1 MPRITPGN
9 RLYLYKLLSSTLGT
23 NHQALL
29 SRVEEALLED
39 GIAPQDLGQED
50 IQSLMEALPE
60 FVRLTVFKKGRVY
73 ATIVPNEEY
82 DGYLERA
89 GQSGS
94 GNAGE
99 KGSKSKPWK
108 RRKGSHDPKPTKPRH
123 VEKSEAKQEPTPEPE
138 AAAEPEP
145 ASAPE
150 PEPETVAAPEPKPT
164 PELEPEPEP
173 ETVTVPEPEPAP
185 APAPAPQ
192 PSPTDKTPTEPN
204 EPQVEATE
212 PEAREQ
218 PVPETPA
225 RPGINL
231 TITYDPYEDME
242 ADLAAAA
249 KAQPTAP
256 TPAAAPA
263 PVAPAPTPVSAP
275 APAAAPVPV
284 LSAQPLPH
292 QNLPERFSEEVHCK
306 DELLRVLYQ
315 KLPIDA
321 DVTRTLD
328 EDWRVAR
335 STGTLSGTRSRV
347 TFPLRYLHENGSGP
361 VEVTIR
367 RTSRPSSGKQ
377 WSLAL
382 VDGDDGSGAVH
393 EQVGLEGLPAADE
406 GAWSD
411 LSGAPQQGSGSPAV
425 SPLREFAQFAVIGSW
440 ERTLGTL
447 ATMATP
453 ERWNFPGEGVGGPSR
468 YGILREYLTVTFHR
482 AVEQGRIATAADGSL
497 AAFNTGLLT
506 PFGED
511 VYTVFSPNAGDIP
524 WKLDGFAT
532 AGSGELGARLVATL
546 PELPQ
551 PASYLERV
559 EDVVC
564 QPGHMLILDT
574 EALLGEKVGRL
585 PRAFLA
591 DQLAGSPEA
600 SRLLRDG
607 MDAGNGR
614 LGRSACRELTRAI
627 KGDPSLYRHMGRALQ
642 DATTLSLRLAQA
654 SYRMAAPAF
663 DPATSTMRLLLPL
676 CLVDDGVAD
685 CAMSLELM
693 PSGAYRGAAILS
705 LPRSY
710 ACARVVSRDQPTW
723 LSPEI
728 VL

>member
-29 SRVEEALLED
+29 SRVEEVLLED

-123 VEKSEAKQEPTPEPE
+123 VEKPEAKPEPAPEPE
-138 AAAEPEP
+138 APAEPEP
-145 ASAPE
+145 ASA
-150 PEPETVAAPEPKPT
+150 
-164 PELEPEPEP
+164 PEPEP

-185 APAPAPQ
+185 APAPTPQ
-192 PSPTDKTPTEPN
+192 PSPADETPKEPN
-204 EPQVEATE
+204 EPQAEATGAE
-212 PEAREQ
+212 IREQ
-218 PVPETPA
+218 PAPETSA
-225 RPGINL
+225 SSGINL

-249 KAQPTAP
+249 QAQPTAP

-263 PVAPAPTPVSAP
+263 PVAPAPAP
-275 APAAAPVPV
+275 APVAAPGP
-284 LSAQPLPH
+284 APATQPLPH
-292 QNLPERFSEEVHCK
+292 QNLPELFSAEVHCK

-347 TFPLRYLHENGSGP
+347 TFPLRYLHEDGSGP

-367 RTSRPSSGKQ
+367 RTSRPLSGKQ

-382 VDGDDGSGAVH
+382 VDGDDGTGMVH

-411 LSGAPQQGSGSPAV
+411 LSGASLQGVGTSIV

-440 ERTLGTL
+440 KRTLGTL
-447 ATMATP
+447 ATMVAP
-453 ERWNFPGEGVGGPSR
+453 ERWNFPGEGVGAPSR
-468 YGILREYLTVTFHR
+468 YGVLREYLTVTFHR
-482 AVEQGRIATAADGSL
+482 VVEQDRVATAADGSL
-497 AAFNTGLLT
+497 AAFDTGLLT

-511 VYTVFSPNAGDIP
+511 VYAVFSPNVGDIA

-546 PELPQ
+546 PDLPQ

-564 QPGHMLILDT
+564 QPGRMLILDT
-574 EALLGEKVGRL
+574 EALLGEQVGRL

-591 DQLAGSPEA
+591 DQLADSPEA
-600 SRLLRDG
+600 SRLLREG
-607 MDAGNGR
+607 VDAGSGR
-614 LGRSACRELTRAI
+614 LGRGACRDLARAI
-627 KGDPSLYRHMGRALQ
+627 KADPGLYRRMARALQ
-642 DATTLSLRLAQA
+642 DATSLSLRLAQA
-654 SYRMAAPAF
+654 SFRMAAPAF
-663 DPATSTMRLLLPL
+663 DPATGTMRLLLPL

-705 LPRSY
+705 LPRAY
-710 ACARVVSRDQPTW
+710 ACARVVSRDQSAW

>member
-23 NHQALL
+23 NRQALL

-123 VEKSEAKQEPTPEPE
+123 VEKAEAKPEPAPEPE
-138 AAAEPEP
+138 AAAEPEL

-150 PEPETVAAPEPKPT
+150 PEPSPEHAP
-164 PELEPEPEP
+164 
-173 ETVTVPEPEPAP
+173 VPEPEPAP
-185 APAPAPQ
+185 APAPTPQ
-192 PSPTDKTPTEPN
+192 PSPAPETPEEPN
-204 EPQVEATE
+204 EPQAEATGAE
-212 PEAREQ
+212 IREQ
-218 PVPETPA
+218 LAPEMPVSS
-225 RPGINL
+225 GINL

-249 KAQPTAP
+249 QAQPTAP
-256 TPAAAPA
+256 TPAAAPV

-275 APAAAPVPV
+275 APAAAPAP
-284 LSAQPLPH
+284 ATQQLPH

-347 TFPLRYLHENGSGP
+347 TFPLRYLHEDGSGP

-367 RTSRPSSGKQ
+367 RTSRPTSGKQ

-382 VDGDDGSGAVH
+382 VDGDDGTGAVH

-411 LSGAPQQGSGSPAV
+411 LSGASQQGTGAAAT

-447 ATMATP
+447 ATMAAP
-453 ERWNFPGEGVGGPSR
+453 EHWNFPGEGVGGPSR

-482 AVEQGRIATAADGSL
+482 AVEQGRIATAADSPL

-511 VYTVFSPNAGDIP
+511 VYAVFSPNAGDIP

-614 LGRSACRELTRAI
+614 LGRSACRELARAI

-705 LPRSY
+705 LSRAY
-710 ACARVVSRDQPTW
+710 ACARVVSRDQPAW

>member
-29 SRVEEALLED
+29 SRVEEVLLED

-123 VEKSEAKQEPTPEPE
+123 VEKPEAKPEPAPEPE
-138 AAAEPEP
+138 APAEPEP

-150 PEPETVAAPEPKPT
+150 PEPETV
-164 PELEPEPEP
+164 
-173 ETVTVPEPEPAP
+173 TVPEPEPAL
-185 APAPAPQ
+185 APAPTPQ
-192 PSPTDKTPTEPN
+192 PSPADETPKEPN
-204 EPQVEATE
+204 EPQAEATGAE
-212 PEAREQ
+212 IREQ
-218 PVPETPA
+218 PAPETSA
-225 RPGINL
+225 SSGINL

-249 KAQPTAP
+249 QAQPTAP

-263 PVAPAPTPVSAP
+263 PVAPAPAP
-275 APAAAPVPV
+275 APVAAPGP
-284 LSAQPLPH
+284 APATQPLPH
-292 QNLPERFSEEVHCK
+292 QNLPELFSAEVHCK

-347 TFPLRYLHENGSGP
+347 TFPLRYLHEDGSGP

-367 RTSRPSSGKQ
+367 RTSRPLSGKQ

-382 VDGDDGSGAVH
+382 VDGDDGTGMVH

-411 LSGAPQQGSGSPAV
+411 LSGASLQGVGTSIV

-447 ATMATP
+447 ATMVAP
-453 ERWNFPGEGVGGPSR
+453 ERWNFPGEGVGAPSR
-468 YGILREYLTVTFHR
+468 YGVLREYLTVTFHR
-482 AVEQGRIATAADGSL
+482 VVEQDRVATAADGSL
-497 AAFNTGLLT
+497 AAFDTGLLT

-511 VYTVFSPNAGDIP
+511 VYAVFSPNVGDIA

-546 PELPQ
+546 PDLPQ

-564 QPGHMLILDT
+564 QPGRMLILDT
-574 EALLGEKVGRL
+574 EALLGEQVGRL

-591 DQLAGSPEA
+591 DQLADSPEA
-600 SRLLRDG
+600 SRLLREG
-607 MDAGNGR
+607 VDAGSGR
-614 LGRSACRELTRAI
+614 LGRGACRDLARAI
-627 KGDPSLYRHMGRALQ
+627 KADPGLYRRMARALQ
-642 DATTLSLRLAQA
+642 DATSLSLRLAQA
-654 SYRMAAPAF
+654 SFRMAAPAF
-663 DPATSTMRLLLPL
+663 DPATGTMRLLLPL

-705 LPRSY
+705 LPRAY
-710 ACARVVSRDQPTW
+710 ACARVVSRDQSAW

>member
-23 NHQALL
+23 NRQALL
-29 SRVEEALLED
+29 SRVEEVLLED

-50 IQSLMEALPE
+50 IQSLIEALPE

-123 VEKSEAKQEPTPEPE
+123 VEKPEAKPEPAPEPE
-138 AAAEPEP
+138 APAEPEP
-145 ASAPE
+145 ASA
-150 PEPETVAAPEPKPT
+150 
-164 PELEPEPEP
+164 PEPEP

-185 APAPAPQ
+185 APAPTPQ
-192 PSPTDKTPTEPN
+192 PSPADETPKEPN
-204 EPQVEATE
+204 EPQAEAAGAE
-212 PEAREQ
+212 IREQ
-218 PVPETPA
+218 PAPETSA
-225 RPGINL
+225 SSGINL

-249 KAQPTAP
+249 QAQPTAP

-263 PVAPAPTPVSAP
+263 PVAPAPAP
-275 APAAAPVPV
+275 APVAAPGP
-284 LSAQPLPH
+284 APATQPLPH
-292 QNLPERFSEEVHCK
+292 QNLPELFSAEVHCK

-347 TFPLRYLHENGSGP
+347 TFPLRYLHEDGSGP

-367 RTSRPSSGKQ
+367 RTSRPLSGKQ

-382 VDGDDGSGAVH
+382 VDGDDGTGMVH

-411 LSGAPQQGSGSPAV
+411 LSGASLQGVGTSIV

-447 ATMATP
+447 ATMVAP
-453 ERWNFPGEGVGGPSR
+453 ERWNFPGEGVGAPSR
-468 YGILREYLTVTFHR
+468 YGVLREYLTVTFHR
-482 AVEQGRIATAADGSL
+482 VVEQDRVATAADGSL
-497 AAFNTGLLT
+497 AAFDTGLLT

-511 VYTVFSPNAGDIP
+511 VYAVFSPNVGDIA

-546 PELPQ
+546 PDLPQ

-564 QPGHMLILDT
+564 QPGRMLILDT
-574 EALLGEKVGRL
+574 EALLGEQVGRL

-591 DQLAGSPEA
+591 DQLADSPEA
-600 SRLLRDG
+600 SRLLREG
-607 MDAGNGR
+607 VDAGSGR
-614 LGRSACRELTRAI
+614 LGRGACRDLARAI
-627 KGDPSLYRHMGRALQ
+627 KADPGLYRRMARALQ
-642 DATTLSLRLAQA
+642 DATSLSLRLAQA
-654 SYRMAAPAF
+654 SFRMAAPAF
-663 DPATSTMRLLLPL
+663 DPATGTMRLLLPL

-705 LPRSY
+705 LPRAY
-710 ACARVVSRDQPTW
+710 ACARVVSRDQSAW

>member
-29 SRVEEALLED
+29 SRVEEVLLED

-123 VEKSEAKQEPTPEPE
+123 VEKPEAKPEPAPEPE
-138 AAAEPEP
+138 APAEPEP
-145 ASAPE
+145 ASA
-150 PEPETVAAPEPKPT
+150 
-164 PELEPEPEP
+164 PEPEP

-185 APAPAPQ
+185 APAPTPQ
-192 PSPTDKTPTEPN
+192 PSPADETPKEPN
-204 EPQVEATE
+204 EPQAEATGAE
-212 PEAREQ
+212 IREQ
-218 PVPETPA
+218 PAPETSA
-225 RPGINL
+225 SSGINL

-249 KAQPTAP
+249 QAQPTAP

-263 PVAPAPTPVSAP
+263 PVAPAPAP
-275 APAAAPVPV
+275 APVAAPGP
-284 LSAQPLPH
+284 APATQPLPH
-292 QNLPERFSEEVHCK
+292 QNLPELFSAEVHCK

-347 TFPLRYLHENGSGP
+347 TFPLRYLHEDGSGP

-367 RTSRPSSGKQ
+367 RTSRPLSGKQ

-382 VDGDDGSGAVH
+382 VDGDDGTGMVH

-411 LSGAPQQGSGSPAV
+411 LSGASLQGVGTSIV

-447 ATMATP
+447 ATMVAP
-453 ERWNFPGEGVGGPSR
+453 ERWNFPGEGVGAPSR
-468 YGILREYLTVTFHR
+468 YGVLREYLTVTFHR
-482 AVEQGRIATAADGSL
+482 VVGQDRVATAADGSL
-497 AAFNTGLLT
+497 AAFDTGLLT

-511 VYTVFSPNAGDIP
+511 VYAVFSPNVGDIA

-546 PELPQ
+546 PDLPQ

-564 QPGHMLILDT
+564 QPGRMLILDT
-574 EALLGEKVGRL
+574 EALLGEQVGRL

-591 DQLAGSPEA
+591 DQLADSPEA
-600 SRLLRDG
+600 SRLLREG
-607 MDAGNGR
+607 VDAGSGR
-614 LGRSACRELTRAI
+614 LGRGACRDLARAI
-627 KGDPSLYRHMGRALQ
+627 KADPSLYRRMARALQ
-642 DATTLSLRLAQA
+642 DATSLSLRLAQA
-654 SYRMAAPAF
+654 SFRMAAPAY
-663 DPATSTMRLLLPL
+663 DPATGTTRLLLPL

-685 CAMSLELM
+685 CAISLELM

-705 LPRSY
+705 LSRAY
-710 ACARVVSRDQPTW
+710 ACARVVSRDQSAW

>member
-29 SRVEEALLED
+29 SRVEEVLLED

-123 VEKSEAKQEPTPEPE
+123 VEKPEAKPEPAPEPE
-138 AAAEPEP
+138 APAEPEP
-145 ASAPE
+145 ASA
-150 PEPETVAAPEPKPT
+150 
-164 PELEPEPEP
+164 PEPEP

-185 APAPAPQ
+185 APAPTPQ
-192 PSPTDKTPTEPN
+192 PSPADETPKEPN
-204 EPQVEATE
+204 EPQAEATGAE
-212 PEAREQ
+212 IREQ
-218 PVPETPA
+218 PAPETSA
-225 RPGINL
+225 SSGINL

-249 KAQPTAP
+249 QAQPESPAP
-256 TPAAAPA
+256 ATSPAPAPAPA
-263 PVAPAPTPVSAP
+263 PVAAPGP
-275 APAAAPVPV
+275 APAT
-284 LSAQPLPH
+284 QPLPH
-292 QNLPERFSEEVHCK
+292 QNLPELFSAEVHCK

-347 TFPLRYLHENGSGP
+347 TFPLRYLHEDGSGP

-367 RTSRPSSGKQ
+367 RTSRPLSGKQ

-382 VDGDDGSGAVH
+382 VDGDDGTGMVH

-411 LSGAPQQGSGSPAV
+411 LSGASLQGVGTSIV

-447 ATMATP
+447 ATMVAP
-453 ERWNFPGEGVGGPSR
+453 ERWNFPGEGVGSPSR
-468 YGILREYLTVTFHR
+468 YGVLREYLTVTFHR
-482 AVEQGRIATAADGSL
+482 VVEQDRVATAADGSL
-497 AAFNTGLLT
+497 AAFDTGLLT

-511 VYTVFSPNAGDIP
+511 VYAVFSPNVGDIA

-546 PELPQ
+546 PDLPQ

-564 QPGHMLILDT
+564 QPGRMLILDT
-574 EALLGEKVGRL
+574 EALLGEQVGRL

-591 DQLAGSPEA
+591 DQLADSPEA
-600 SRLLRDG
+600 SRLLREG
-607 MDAGNGR
+607 VDAGSGR
-614 LGRSACRELTRAI
+614 LGRGACRDLARAI
-627 KGDPSLYRHMGRALQ
+627 KADPSLYRRMARALQ
-642 DATTLSLRLAQA
+642 DATSLSLRLAQA

-663 DPATSTMRLLLPL
+663 DPATGTMRLLLPL

-705 LPRSY
+705 LPRAY
-710 ACARVVSRDQPTW
+710 ACARVVSRDQPAW

>member
-29 SRVEEALLED
+29 SRVEEVLLED

-123 VEKSEAKQEPTPEPE
+123 VEKPEAKPEPAPEPE
-138 AAAEPEP
+138 APAEPEP
-145 ASAPE
+145 ASA
-150 PEPETVAAPEPKPT
+150 
-164 PELEPEPEP
+164 PEPEP

-185 APAPAPQ
+185 APAPTPQ
-192 PSPTDKTPTEPN
+192 PSPADETPKEPN
-204 EPQVEATE
+204 EPQAEATGAE
-212 PEAREQ
+212 TREQ
-218 PVPETPA
+218 PEPETPNDS
-225 RPGINL
+225 GINL

-249 KAQPTAP
+249 QAQPESPAP
-256 TPAAAPA
+256 ATSPAPAPAPA
-263 PVAPAPTPVSAP
+263 PVAAPGP
-275 APAAAPVPV
+275 APAT
-284 LSAQPLPH
+284 QPLPH
-292 QNLPERFSEEVHCK
+292 QNLPELFSAEVHCK

-347 TFPLRYLHENGSGP
+347 TFPLRYLHEDGSGP

-367 RTSRPSSGKQ
+367 RTSRPLSGKQ

-382 VDGDDGSGAVH
+382 VDGDDGTGMVH

-411 LSGAPQQGSGSPAV
+411 LSGASLQGVGTSIV

-447 ATMATP
+447 ATMVAP
-453 ERWNFPGEGVGGPSR
+453 ERWNFPGEGVGSPSR
-468 YGILREYLTVTFHR
+468 YGVLREYLTVTFHR
-482 AVEQGRIATAADGSL
+482 VVEQDRVATAADGSL
-497 AAFNTGLLT
+497 AAFDTGLLT

-511 VYTVFSPNAGDIP
+511 VYAVFSPNVGDIA

-546 PELPQ
+546 PDLPQ

-564 QPGHMLILDT
+564 QPGRMLILDT
-574 EALLGEKVGRL
+574 EALLGEQVGRL

-591 DQLAGSPEA
+591 DQLADSPEA
-600 SRLLRDG
+600 SRLLREG
-607 MDAGNGR
+607 VDAGSGR
-614 LGRSACRELTRAI
+614 LGRGACRDLARAI
-627 KGDPSLYRHMGRALQ
+627 KADPSLYRRMARALQ
-642 DATTLSLRLAQA
+642 DATSLSLRLAQA

-663 DPATSTMRLLLPL
+663 DPATGTMRLLLPL

-705 LPRSY
+705 LPRAY
-710 ACARVVSRDQPTW
+710 ACARVVSRDQPAW

>member
-29 SRVEEALLED
+29 SRVEEVLLED

-123 VEKSEAKQEPTPEPE
+123 VEKPEAKPEPAPEPE
-138 AAAEPEP
+138 APAEPEP
-145 ASAPE
+145 ASA
-150 PEPETVAAPEPKPT
+150 
-164 PELEPEPEP
+164 PEPEP

-185 APAPAPQ
+185 APAPTPQ
-192 PSPTDKTPTEPN
+192 PSPADETPKEPN
-204 EPQVEATE
+204 EPQAEATGAE
-212 PEAREQ
+212 IREQ
-218 PVPETPA
+218 PAPETSA
-225 RPGINL
+225 SSGINL

-249 KAQPTAP
+249 QAQPTAP

-263 PVAPAPTPVSAP
+263 PVAPAPAP
-275 APAAAPVPV
+275 APVAAPGP
-284 LSAQPLPH
+284 APATQPLPH
-292 QNLPERFSEEVHCK
+292 QNLPELFSAEVHCK

-347 TFPLRYLHENGSGP
+347 TFPLRYLHEDGSGP

-367 RTSRPSSGKQ
+367 RTSRPLSGKQ

-382 VDGDDGSGAVH
+382 VDGDDGTGMVH

-411 LSGAPQQGSGSPAV
+411 LSGASLQGVGTSIV

-447 ATMATP
+447 ATMVAP
-453 ERWNFPGEGVGGPSR
+453 ERWNFPGEGVGAPSR
-468 YGILREYLTVTFHR
+468 YGVLREYLTVTFHR
-482 AVEQGRIATAADGSL
+482 VVEQDRVATAADGSL
-497 AAFNTGLLT
+497 AAFDTGLLT

-511 VYTVFSPNAGDIP
+511 VYAVFSPNVGDIA

-546 PELPQ
+546 PDLPQ

-564 QPGHMLILDT
+564 QPGRMLILDT
-574 EALLGEKVGRL
+574 EALLGEQVGRL

-591 DQLAGSPEA
+591 DQLADSPEA
-600 SRLLRDG
+600 SRLLREG
-607 MDAGNGR
+607 VDAGSGR
-614 LGRSACRELTRAI
+614 LGRGACRDLARAI
-627 KGDPSLYRHMGRALQ
+627 KADPGLYRRMARALQ
-642 DATTLSLRLAQA
+642 DATSLSLRLAQA
-654 SYRMAAPAF
+654 SFRMAAPAF
-663 DPATSTMRLLLPL
+663 DPATGTMRLLLPL

-705 LPRSY
+705 LPRAY
-710 ACARVVSRDQPTW
+710 ACARVVSRDQSAW

>member
-29 SRVEEALLED
+29 SRVEEVLLED

-123 VEKSEAKQEPTPEPE
+123 VEKPEAKPEPAPEPE
-138 AAAEPEP
+138 APAEPEP
-145 ASAPE
+145 ASA
-150 PEPETVAAPEPKPT
+150 
-164 PELEPEPEP
+164 PEPEP

-185 APAPAPQ
+185 APAPTPQ
-192 PSPTDKTPTEPN
+192 PSPADETPKEPN
-204 EPQVEATE
+204 EPQAEATGAE
-212 PEAREQ
+212 TREQ
-218 PVPETPA
+218 PEPETPNDS
-225 RPGINL
+225 GINL

-249 KAQPTAP
+249 QAQPE
-256 TPAAAPA
+256 TPAPATSPAPAPAPA
-263 PVAPAPTPVSAP
+263 PVAAPGP
-275 APAAAPVPV
+275 APAT
-284 LSAQPLPH
+284 QPLPH
-292 QNLPERFSEEVHCK
+292 QNLPELFSAEVHCK

-347 TFPLRYLHENGSGP
+347 TFPLRYLHEDGSGP

-367 RTSRPSSGKQ
+367 RTSRPLSGKQ

-382 VDGDDGSGAVH
+382 VDGDDGTGMVH

-411 LSGAPQQGSGSPAV
+411 LSGASLQGVGTSIV

-447 ATMATP
+447 ATMVAP
-453 ERWNFPGEGVGGPSR
+453 ERWNFPGEGVGAPSR
-468 YGILREYLTVTFHR
+468 YGVLREYLTVTFHR
-482 AVEQGRIATAADGSL
+482 VVEQDRVATAADGSL
-497 AAFNTGLLT
+497 AAFDTGLLT

-511 VYTVFSPNAGDIP
+511 VYAVFSPNVGDIA

-546 PELPQ
+546 PDLPQ

-564 QPGHMLILDT
+564 QPGRMLILDT
-574 EALLGEKVGRL
+574 AALLGEQVGRL

-591 DQLAGSPEA
+591 DQLADSPEA
-600 SRLLRDG
+600 SRLLREG
-607 MDAGNGR
+607 VDAGSGR
-614 LGRSACRELTRAI
+614 LGRGACRDLARAI
-627 KGDPSLYRHMGRALQ
+627 KADPSLYRRMARALQ
-642 DATTLSLRLAQA
+642 DATSLSLRLAQA
-654 SYRMAAPAF
+654 SFRMAAPAF
-663 DPATSTMRLLLPL
+663 DPATGTMRLLLPL

-705 LPRSY
+705 LPRAY
-710 ACARVVSRDQPTW
+710 ACARVVSRDQSAW

>member
-29 SRVEEALLED
+29 SRVEEVLLED

-123 VEKSEAKQEPTPEPE
+123 VEKPEAKPEPAPEPE
-138 AAAEPEP
+138 APAEPEP
-145 ASAPE
+145 ASA
-150 PEPETVAAPEPKPT
+150 
-164 PELEPEPEP
+164 PEPEP

-185 APAPAPQ
+185 APAPTPQ
-192 PSPTDKTPTEPN
+192 PSPADETPKEPN
-204 EPQVEATE
+204 EPQAEATGAE
-212 PEAREQ
+212 IREQ
-218 PVPETPA
+218 PAPETSA
-225 RPGINL
+225 SSGINL

-249 KAQPTAP
+249 QAQPTAP
-256 TPAAAPA
+256 TPAAPPA
-263 PVAPAPTPVSAP
+263 PVAPAPAP
-275 APAAAPVPV
+275 APVAAPGP
-284 LSAQPLPH
+284 APATQPLPH
-292 QNLPERFSEEVHCK
+292 QNLPELFSAEVHCK

-347 TFPLRYLHENGSGP
+347 TFPLRYLHEDGSGP

-367 RTSRPSSGKQ
+367 RTSRPLSGKQ

-382 VDGDDGSGAVH
+382 VDGDDGTGMVH

-406 GAWSD
+406 GSWSD
-411 LSGAPQQGSGSPAV
+411 LSGASLQGVGTSIV
-425 SPLREFAQFAVIGSW
+425 SPLREFAPFAVIGSW

-447 ATMATP
+447 ATMVAP
-453 ERWNFPGEGVGGPSR
+453 ERWNFPGEGVGAPSR
-468 YGILREYLTVTFHR
+468 YGVLREYLTVTFHR
-482 AVEQGRIATAADGSL
+482 VVEQDRVATAADGSL
-497 AAFNTGLLT
+497 AAFDTGLLT

-511 VYTVFSPNAGDIP
+511 VYAVFSPNVGDIA

-546 PELPQ
+546 PDLPQ

-564 QPGHMLILDT
+564 QPGRMLILDT
-574 EALLGEKVGRL
+574 EALLGEQVGRL

-591 DQLAGSPEA
+591 DQLADSPEA
-600 SRLLRDG
+600 SRLLREG
-607 MDAGNGR
+607 VDAGSGR
-614 LGRSACRELTRAI
+614 LGRGACRDLARAI
-627 KGDPSLYRHMGRALQ
+627 KADPSLYRRMARALQ
-642 DATTLSLRLAQA
+642 DATSLSLRLAQA
-654 SYRMAAPAF
+654 SFRMAAPAF
-663 DPATSTMRLLLPL
+663 DPATGTMRLLLPL

-705 LPRSY
+705 LPRAY
-710 ACARVVSRDQPTW
+710 ACARVVSRDQSAW

>member
-29 SRVEEALLED
+29 SRVEEVLLED

-123 VEKSEAKQEPTPEPE
+123 VEKPEAKPEPAPEPE
-138 AAAEPEP
+138 APVEPEP
-145 ASAPE
+145 ASA
-150 PEPETVAAPEPKPT
+150 
-164 PELEPEPEP
+164 PEPEP

-185 APAPAPQ
+185 APAPTPQ
-192 PSPTDKTPTEPN
+192 PSPADETPKEPN
-204 EPQVEATE
+204 EPQAEATGAE
-212 PEAREQ
+212 IREQ
-218 PVPETPA
+218 PAPETSA
-225 RPGINL
+225 SSGINL

-249 KAQPTAP
+249 QAQPTAP

-263 PVAPAPTPVSAP
+263 PVAPAPAP
-275 APAAAPVPV
+275 APVAAPGP
-284 LSAQPLPH
+284 APATQPLPH
-292 QNLPERFSEEVHCK
+292 QNLPELFSAEVHCK

-347 TFPLRYLHENGSGP
+347 TFPLRYLHEDGSGP

-367 RTSRPSSGKQ
+367 RTSRPLSGKQ

-382 VDGDDGSGAVH
+382 VDGDDGTGMVH

-411 LSGAPQQGSGSPAV
+411 LSGASLQGVGTSIV

-447 ATMATP
+447 ATMVAP
-453 ERWNFPGEGVGGPSR
+453 ERWNFPGEGVGAPSR
-468 YGILREYLTVTFHR
+468 YGVLREYLTVTFHR
-482 AVEQGRIATAADGSL
+482 VVEQDRVATAADGSL
-497 AAFNTGLLT
+497 AAFDTGLLT

-511 VYTVFSPNAGDIP
+511 VYAVFSPNVGDIA

-546 PELPQ
+546 PDLPQ

-564 QPGHMLILDT
+564 QPGRMLILDT
-574 EALLGEKVGRL
+574 EALLGEQVGRL

-591 DQLAGSPEA
+591 DQLADSPEA
-600 SRLLRDG
+600 SRLLREG
-607 MDAGNGR
+607 VDAGSGR
-614 LGRSACRELTRAI
+614 LGRGACRDLARAI
-627 KGDPSLYRHMGRALQ
+627 KADPSLYRRMARALQ
-642 DATTLSLRLAQA
+642 DATSLSLRLAQA
-654 SYRMAAPAF
+654 SFRMAAPAF
-663 DPATSTMRLLLPL
+663 DPATGTMRLLLPL

-705 LPRSY
+705 LPRAY
-710 ACARVVSRDQPTW
+710 ACARVVSRDQSAW

>member
-29 SRVEEALLED
+29 SRVEEVLLED

-123 VEKSEAKQEPTPEPE
+123 VEKPEAKPEPAPEPE
-138 AAAEPEP
+138 APAEPEP
-145 ASAPE
+145 ASA
-150 PEPETVAAPEPKPT
+150 
-164 PELEPEPEP
+164 PEPEP

-185 APAPAPQ
+185 APAPTPQ
-192 PSPTDKTPTEPN
+192 PSPADETPKEPN
-204 EPQVEATE
+204 EPQAEATGAE
-212 PEAREQ
+212 TREQ
-218 PVPETPA
+218 PEPETPNDS
-225 RPGINL
+225 GINL

-249 KAQPTAP
+249 QAQPE
-256 TPAAAPA
+256 TPAPATSPAPAPAPA
-263 PVAPAPTPVSAP
+263 PVAAPGP
-275 APAAAPVPV
+275 APAT
-284 LSAQPLPH
+284 QPLPH
-292 QNLPERFSEEVHCK
+292 QNLPELFSAEVHCK

-347 TFPLRYLHENGSGP
+347 TFPLRYLHEDGSGP

-367 RTSRPSSGKQ
+367 RTSRPLSGKQ

-382 VDGDDGSGAVH
+382 VDGDDGTGMVH

-411 LSGAPQQGSGSPAV
+411 LSGASLQGVGTSIV

-447 ATMATP
+447 ATMVAP
-453 ERWNFPGEGVGGPSR
+453 ERWNFPGEGVGAPSR
-468 YGILREYLTVTFHR
+468 YGVLREYLTVTFHR
-482 AVEQGRIATAADGSL
+482 VVEQDRVATAADGSL
-497 AAFNTGLLT
+497 AAFDTGLLT

-511 VYTVFSPNAGDIP
+511 VYAVFSPNVGDIA

-546 PELPQ
+546 PDLPQ

-564 QPGHMLILDT
+564 QPGRMLILDT
-574 EALLGEKVGRL
+574 ATLLGEQVGRL

-591 DQLAGSPEA
+591 DQLADSPEA
-600 SRLLRDG
+600 SRLLREG
-607 MDAGNGR
+607 VDAGSGR
-614 LGRSACRELTRAI
+614 LGRGACRDLARAI
-627 KGDPSLYRHMGRALQ
+627 KADPSLYRRMARALQ
-642 DATTLSLRLAQA
+642 DATSLSLRLAQA
-654 SYRMAAPAF
+654 SFRMAAPAF
-663 DPATSTMRLLLPL
+663 DPATGTMRLLLPL

-705 LPRSY
+705 LPRAY
-710 ACARVVSRDQPTW
+710 ACARVVSRDQSAW

>member
-29 SRVEEALLED
+29 SRVEEVLLED

-123 VEKSEAKQEPTPEPE
+123 VEKPEAKPKPAPEPE
-138 AAAEPEP
+138 APAEPEP
-145 ASAPE
+145 ASA
-150 PEPETVAAPEPKPT
+150 
-164 PELEPEPEP
+164 PEPEP

-185 APAPAPQ
+185 APAPTPQ
-192 PSPTDKTPTEPN
+192 PSPADETPKEPN
-204 EPQVEATE
+204 EPQAEAAGAE
-212 PEAREQ
+212 IREQ
-218 PVPETPA
+218 PAPETSA
-225 RPGINL
+225 SSGINL

-249 KAQPTAP
+249 QAQPTAP

-263 PVAPAPTPVSAP
+263 PVAPAPAP
-275 APAAAPVPV
+275 APVAAPGP
-284 LSAQPLPH
+284 APATQPLPH
-292 QNLPERFSEEVHCK
+292 QNLPELFSAEVHCK

-347 TFPLRYLHENGSGP
+347 TFPLRYLHEDGSGP

-367 RTSRPSSGKQ
+367 RTSRPLSGKQ

-382 VDGDDGSGAVH
+382 VDGDDGTGMVH

-411 LSGAPQQGSGSPAV
+411 LSGASLQGVGTSIV

-447 ATMATP
+447 ATMVAP
-453 ERWNFPGEGVGGPSR
+453 ERWNFPGEGVGAPSR
-468 YGILREYLTVTFHR
+468 YGVLREYLTVTFHR
-482 AVEQGRIATAADGSL
+482 VVEQDRVATAADGSL
-497 AAFNTGLLT
+497 AAFDTGLLT

-511 VYTVFSPNAGDIP
+511 VYAVFSPNVGDIA

-546 PELPQ
+546 PDLPQ

-564 QPGHMLILDT
+564 QPGRMLILDT
-574 EALLGEKVGRL
+574 EALLGEQVGRL

-591 DQLAGSPEA
+591 DQLADSPEA
-600 SRLLRDG
+600 SRLLREG
-607 MDAGNGR
+607 VDAGSGR
-614 LGRSACRELTRAI
+614 LGRGACRDLARAI
-627 KGDPSLYRHMGRALQ
+627 KADPGLYRRMARALQ
-642 DATTLSLRLAQA
+642 DATSLSLRLAQA
-654 SYRMAAPAF
+654 SFRMAAPAF
-663 DPATSTMRLLLPL
+663 DPATGTMRLLLPL

-705 LPRSY
+705 LPRAY
-710 ACARVVSRDQPTW
+710 ACARVVSRDQSAW

>member
-29 SRVEEALLED
+29 SRVEEVLLED

-123 VEKSEAKQEPTPEPE
+123 VEKPEAKPKPAPEPE
-138 AAAEPEP
+138 APAEPEP
-145 ASAPE
+145 ASA
-150 PEPETVAAPEPKPT
+150 
-164 PELEPEPEP
+164 PEPEP

-185 APAPAPQ
+185 APAPTPQ
-192 PSPTDKTPTEPN
+192 PSPADETPKEPN
-204 EPQVEATE
+204 EPQAEATGAE
-212 PEAREQ
+212 IREQ
-218 PVPETPA
+218 PAPETSA
-225 RPGINL
+225 SSGINL

-249 KAQPTAP
+249 QAQPTAP

-263 PVAPAPTPVSAP
+263 PVAPAPAP
-275 APAAAPVPV
+275 APVAAPGP
-284 LSAQPLPH
+284 APATQPLPH
-292 QNLPERFSEEVHCK
+292 QNLPELFSAEVHCK

-347 TFPLRYLHENGSGP
+347 TFPLRYLHEDGSGP

-367 RTSRPSSGKQ
+367 RTSRPLSGKQ

-382 VDGDDGSGAVH
+382 VDGDDGTGMVH

-411 LSGAPQQGSGSPAV
+411 LSGASLQGVGTSIV

-447 ATMATP
+447 ATMVAP
-453 ERWNFPGEGVGGPSR
+453 ERWNFPGEGVGAPSR
-468 YGILREYLTVTFHR
+468 YGVLREYLTVTFHR
-482 AVEQGRIATAADGSL
+482 VVEEDRVATAADGSL
-497 AAFNTGLLT
+497 AAFDTGLLT

-511 VYTVFSPNAGDIP
+511 VYAVFSPNVGDIA

-546 PELPQ
+546 PDLPQ

-564 QPGHMLILDT
+564 QPGRMLILDT
-574 EALLGEKVGRL
+574 EALLGEQVGRL

-591 DQLAGSPEA
+591 DQLADSPEA
-600 SRLLRDG
+600 SRLLREG
-607 MDAGNGR
+607 VDAGSGR
-614 LGRSACRELTRAI
+614 LGRGACRDLARAI
-627 KGDPSLYRHMGRALQ
+627 KADPGLYRRMARALQ
-642 DATTLSLRLAQA
+642 DATSLSLRLAQA
-654 SYRMAAPAF
+654 SFRMAAPAF
-663 DPATSTMRLLLPL
+663 DPATGTMRLLLPL

-705 LPRSY
+705 LPRAY
-710 ACARVVSRDQPTW
+710 ACARVVSRDQSAW

>member
-29 SRVEEALLED
+29 SRVEEVLLED

-123 VEKSEAKQEPTPEPE
+123 VEKPEAKPEPAPEPE
-138 AAAEPEP
+138 APAEPEP
-145 ASAPE
+145 ASA
-150 PEPETVAAPEPKPT
+150 
-164 PELEPEPEP
+164 PEPEP

-185 APAPAPQ
+185 APAPTPQ
-192 PSPTDKTPTEPN
+192 PSPADETPKEPN
-204 EPQVEATE
+204 EPQAEATGAE
-212 PEAREQ
+212 IREQ
-218 PVPETPA
+218 PAPETSA
-225 RPGINL
+225 SSGINL

-242 ADLAAAA
+242 VDLAAAA
-249 KAQPTAP
+249 QAQPTAP

-263 PVAPAPTPVSAP
+263 PVAPAPAP
-275 APAAAPVPV
+275 APVAAPGP
-284 LSAQPLPH
+284 APATQPLPH
-292 QNLPERFSEEVHCK
+292 QNLPELFSAEVHCK

-347 TFPLRYLHENGSGP
+347 TFPLRYLHEDGSGP

-367 RTSRPSSGKQ
+367 RTSRPLSGKQ

-382 VDGDDGSGAVH
+382 VDGDDGTGMVH

-411 LSGAPQQGSGSPAV
+411 LSGASLQGVGTSIV

-447 ATMATP
+447 ATMVAP
-453 ERWNFPGEGVGGPSR
+453 ERWNFPGEGVGAPSR
-468 YGILREYLTVTFHR
+468 YGVLREYLTVTFHR
-482 AVEQGRIATAADGSL
+482 VVEQDRVATAADGSL
-497 AAFNTGLLT
+497 AAFDTGLLT

-511 VYTVFSPNAGDIP
+511 VYAVFSPNVGDIA

-546 PELPQ
+546 PDLPQ

-564 QPGHMLILDT
+564 QPGRMLILDT
-574 EALLGEKVGRL
+574 EALLGEQVGRL

-591 DQLAGSPEA
+591 DQLADSPEA
-600 SRLLRDG
+600 SRLLREG
-607 MDAGNGR
+607 VDAGSGR
-614 LGRSACRELTRAI
+614 LGRGACRDLARAI
-627 KGDPSLYRHMGRALQ
+627 KADPSLYRRMARALQ
-642 DATTLSLRLAQA
+642 DATSLSLRLAQA
-654 SYRMAAPAF
+654 SFRMAAPAF
-663 DPATSTMRLLLPL
+663 DPATGTMRLLLPL

-705 LPRSY
+705 LPRAY
-710 ACARVVSRDQPTW
+710 ACARVVSRDQSAW

>member
-29 SRVEEALLED
+29 SRVEEVLLED

-123 VEKSEAKQEPTPEPE
+123 VEKPEAKPEPAPEPE
-138 AAAEPEP
+138 APAEPEP
-145 ASAPE
+145 ASA
-150 PEPETVAAPEPKPT
+150 
-164 PELEPEPEP
+164 PEPEP

-185 APAPAPQ
+185 APAPTPQ
-192 PSPTDKTPTEPN
+192 PSPADETPKEPN
-204 EPQVEATE
+204 EPQAEATGAE
-212 PEAREQ
+212 IREQ
-218 PVPETPA
+218 PAPETSA
-225 RPGINL
+225 SSGINL

-249 KAQPTAP
+249 QAQPTAP

-263 PVAPAPTPVSAP
+263 PVAPAPAP
-275 APAAAPVPV
+275 APVAAPGP
-284 LSAQPLPH
+284 APATQPLPH
-292 QNLPERFSEEVHCK
+292 QNLPELFSAEVHCK

-347 TFPLRYLHENGSGP
+347 TFPLRYLHEDGSGP

-367 RTSRPSSGKQ
+367 RTSRPLSGKQ

-382 VDGDDGSGAVH
+382 VDGDDGTGMVH

-411 LSGAPQQGSGSPAV
+411 LSGASLQGVGTSIV

-447 ATMATP
+447 ATMVAP
-453 ERWNFPGEGVGGPSR
+453 ERWNFPGEGVGAPSR
-468 YGILREYLTVTFHR
+468 YGVLREYLTVTFHR
-482 AVEQGRIATAADGSL
+482 VVEQDRVATAADGSL
-497 AAFNTGLLT
+497 AAFDTGLLT

-511 VYTVFSPNAGDIP
+511 VYAVFSPNVGDIA

-546 PELPQ
+546 PDLPQ

-564 QPGHMLILDT
+564 QAGRMLILDT
-574 EALLGEKVGRL
+574 EALLGEQVGRL

-591 DQLAGSPEA
+591 DQLADSPEA
-600 SRLLRDG
+600 SRLLREG
-607 MDAGNGR
+607 VDAGSGR
-614 LGRSACRELTRAI
+614 LGRGACRDLARAI
-627 KGDPSLYRHMGRALQ
+627 KADPSLYRRMARALQ
-642 DATTLSLRLAQA
+642 DATSLSLRLAQA
-654 SYRMAAPAF
+654 SFRMAAPAF
-663 DPATSTMRLLLPL
+663 DPATGTMRLLLPL

-705 LPRSY
+705 LPRAY
-710 ACARVVSRDQPTW
+710 ACARVVSRDQSAW

>member
-29 SRVEEALLED
+29 SRVEEVLLED

-123 VEKSEAKQEPTPEPE
+123 VEKPEAKPKPAPEPE
-138 AAAEPEP
+138 APAEPEP
-145 ASAPE
+145 ASA
-150 PEPETVAAPEPKPT
+150 
-164 PELEPEPEP
+164 PEPEP

-185 APAPAPQ
+185 APAPTPQ
-192 PSPTDKTPTEPN
+192 PSPADETPKEPN
-204 EPQVEATE
+204 EPQAEAAGAE
-212 PEAREQ
+212 IREQ
-218 PVPETPA
+218 PAPETSA
-225 RPGINL
+225 SSGINL

-249 KAQPTAP
+249 QAQPTAP

-263 PVAPAPTPVSAP
+263 PVAPAPAP
-275 APAAAPVPV
+275 APVAAPGP
-284 LSAQPLPH
+284 APATQPLPH
-292 QNLPERFSEEVHCK
+292 QNLPELFSAEVHCK

-347 TFPLRYLHENGSGP
+347 TFPLRYLHEDGSGP

-367 RTSRPSSGKQ
+367 RTSRPLSGKQ

-382 VDGDDGSGAVH
+382 VDGDDGTGMVH

-411 LSGAPQQGSGSPAV
+411 LSGASLQGVGTSIV

-447 ATMATP
+447 ATMVAP
-453 ERWNFPGEGVGGPSR
+453 ERWNFPGEGVGAPSR
-468 YGILREYLTVTFHR
+468 YGVLREYLTVTFHR
-482 AVEQGRIATAADGSL
+482 VVEQDRVATAADGSL
-497 AAFNTGLLT
+497 AAFDTGLLT

-511 VYTVFSPNAGDIP
+511 VYAVFSPNVGDIA

-546 PELPQ
+546 PDLPQ

-564 QPGHMLILDT
+564 QPGRMLILDT
-574 EALLGEKVGRL
+574 EALLGEQVGRL

-591 DQLAGSPEA
+591 DQLADSPEA
-600 SRLLRDG
+600 SRLLREG
-607 MDAGNGR
+607 VDAGSGR
-614 LGRSACRELTRAI
+614 LGRGACRDLARAI
-627 KGDPSLYRHMGRALQ
+627 KADPGLYRRMARALQ
-642 DATTLSLRLAQA
+642 DATSLSLRLAQA
-654 SYRMAAPAF
+654 SFRMAAPAF
-663 DPATSTMRLLLPL
+663 DPATGTMRLLLPL

-705 LPRSY
+705 LPRAY
-710 ACARVVSRDQPTW
+710 ACARVVSRDQPAW

>member
-23 NHQALL
+23 NRQALL
-29 SRVEEALLED
+29 SRVEEVLLED

-123 VEKSEAKQEPTPEPE
+123 VEKAEAKPEPAPEPE

-145 ASAPE
+145 ASASE
-150 PEPETVAAPEPKPT
+150 PEPETITVPEAAPEPEPT
-164 PELEPEPEP
+164 P
-173 ETVTVPEPEPAP
+173 AP
-185 APAPAPQ
+185 K
-192 PSPTDKTPTEPN
+192 PSPADKTPKEPN
-204 EPQVEATE
+204 KPQVETTE
-212 PEAREQ
+212 AEIREQ
-218 PVPETPA
+218 PAPETPA
-225 RPGINL
+225 SSGINL

-249 KAQPTAP
+249 QAQPTAP

-275 APAAAPVPV
+275 APVAAPAPAP
-284 LSAQPLPH
+284 SAKPLPH

-321 DVTRTLD
+321 DVTLTLD

-347 TFPLRYLHENGSGP
+347 TFPLRYLHEDGSGP

-367 RTSRPSSGKQ
+367 RTSRPTSGKQ

-382 VDGDDGSGAVH
+382 VDGDDGTGAVH

-411 LSGAPQQGSGSPAV
+411 LSGASQQGTGAAAT

-447 ATMATP
+447 ATMASP

-468 YGILREYLTVTFHR
+468 YGILREYLIVTFHR
-482 AVEQGRIATAADGSL
+482 AVEQGRIATATDSSL

-511 VYTVFSPNAGDIP
+511 VYAVFSPNAGDIP

-591 DQLAGSPEA
+591 DQLAGSAEA
-600 SRLLRDG
+600 SHLLRDG
-607 MDAGNGR
+607 MEAGDGR
-614 LGRSACRELTRAI
+614 LGRSACRELARAI
-627 KGDPSLYRHMGRALQ
+627 KADPSLYRRMACALQ

-663 DPATSTMRLLLPL
+663 DPATGTMRLLLPL

-705 LPRSY
+705 LPRAY
-710 ACARVVSRDQPTW
+710 ACARVVSRDQPAW

>member
-23 NHQALL
+23 NRQALL
-29 SRVEEALLED
+29 SHVEEVLQED
-39 GIAPQDLGQED
+39 GIAPQDLGQND

-123 VEKSEAKQEPTPEPE
+123 VEKPEDKPEPAPEPE

-150 PEPETVAAPEPKPT
+150 PEPVATPEPASAPKPEPEAAPE
-164 PELEPEPEP
+164 
-173 ETVTVPEPEPAP
+173 P

-192 PSPTDKTPTEPN
+192 PSPAAETPEEPN
-204 EPQVEATE
+204 EPQAEATGAE
-212 PEAREQ
+212 IREQ
-218 PVPETPA
+218 PAPETPA
-225 RPGINL
+225 NPGIIL

-249 KAQPTAP
+249 QAQP
-256 TPAAAPA
+256 AAPA
-263 PVAPAPTPVSAP
+263 PAPAAPEPTPVSAP
-275 APAAAPVPV
+275 APAAAPAPAPN
-284 LSAQPLPH
+284 SQPLPH

-347 TFPLRYLHENGSGP
+347 TFPLRYLHEDGSGP

-367 RTSRPSSGKQ
+367 RTSRPTSGKQ

-382 VDGDDGSGAVH
+382 VDGDDGTGAVH

-411 LSGAPQQGSGSPAV
+411 LAGAPQQGTGSPAV

-447 ATMATP
+447 ATMAAP

-482 AVEQGRIATAADGSL
+482 AVEQGRIATATDSSL
-497 AAFNTGLLT
+497 AAYNTGLLT

-511 VYTVFSPNAGDIP
+511 VYAVFSPNSGDIP

-614 LGRSACRELTRAI
+614 LGRSACRELARTI
-627 KGDPSLYRHMGRALQ
+627 KGDPSLYRRMGRALQ

-685 CAMSLELM
+685 CAASLELM

-705 LPRSY
+705 LPRAY

>member
-29 SRVEEALLED
+29 SRVEEVLLED

-123 VEKSEAKQEPTPEPE
+123 VEKPEAKPEPAPEPE
-138 AAAEPEP
+138 APAEPEP
-145 ASAPE
+145 ASA
-150 PEPETVAAPEPKPT
+150 
-164 PELEPEPEP
+164 PEPEP

-185 APAPAPQ
+185 APAPTPQ
-192 PSPTDKTPTEPN
+192 PSPADETPKEPN
-204 EPQVEATE
+204 EPQAEATGAE
-212 PEAREQ
+212 IREQ
-218 PVPETPA
+218 PAPETSA
-225 RPGINL
+225 SSGINL

-249 KAQPTAP
+249 QAQPTAP

-263 PVAPAPTPVSAP
+263 PVAPAPAP
-275 APAAAPVPV
+275 APVAAPGP
-284 LSAQPLPH
+284 APATQPLPH
-292 QNLPERFSEEVHCK
+292 QNLPELFSAEVHCK

-347 TFPLRYLHENGSGP
+347 TFPLRYLHEDGSGP

-367 RTSRPSSGKQ
+367 RTSRPLSGKQ

-382 VDGDDGSGAVH
+382 VDGDDGTGMVH

-411 LSGAPQQGSGSPAV
+411 LSGASLQGVGTSIV
-425 SPLREFAQFAVIGSW
+425 SPLREFSQFAVIGSW

-447 ATMATP
+447 ATMVAP
-453 ERWNFPGEGVGGPSR
+453 ERWNFPGEGVGAPSR
-468 YGILREYLTVTFHR
+468 YGVLREYLTVTFHR
-482 AVEQGRIATAADGSL
+482 VVEQDRVATAADGSL
-497 AAFNTGLLT
+497 AAIDTGLLT

-511 VYTVFSPNAGDIP
+511 VYAVFSPNVGDIA

-546 PELPQ
+546 PDLPQ

-564 QPGHMLILDT
+564 QPGRMLILDT
-574 EALLGEKVGRL
+574 EALLGEQVGRL

-591 DQLAGSPEA
+591 DQLADSPEA
-600 SRLLRDG
+600 SRLLREG
-607 MDAGNGR
+607 VDAGSGR
-614 LGRSACRELTRAI
+614 LGRGACRDLARAI
-627 KGDPSLYRHMGRALQ
+627 KADPSLYRRMARALQ
-642 DATTLSLRLAQA
+642 DATSLSLRLAQA
-654 SYRMAAPAF
+654 SFRMAAPAF
-663 DPATSTMRLLLPL
+663 DPATGTMRLLLPL

-705 LPRSY
+705 LPRAY
-710 ACARVVSRDQPTW
+710 ACARVVSRDQSAW

>member
-29 SRVEEALLED
+29 SRVEEVLLED

-123 VEKSEAKQEPTPEPE
+123 VEKPEAKPEPAPEPE
-138 AAAEPEP
+138 APAEPEP
-145 ASAPE
+145 ASA
-150 PEPETVAAPEPKPT
+150 
-164 PELEPEPEP
+164 PEPEP

-185 APAPAPQ
+185 APAPTPQ
-192 PSPTDKTPTEPN
+192 PSPADETPKEPN
-204 EPQVEATE
+204 EPQAEATGAE
-212 PEAREQ
+212 IREQ
-218 PVPETPA
+218 PAPETSA
-225 RPGINL
+225 SSGINL

-249 KAQPTAP
+249 QAQPTAP

-263 PVAPAPTPVSAP
+263 PVAPAPAP
-275 APAAAPVPV
+275 APVAAPGP
-284 LSAQPLPH
+284 APATQPLPH
-292 QNLPERFSEEVHCK
+292 QNLPELFSAEVHCK

-347 TFPLRYLHENGSGP
+347 TFPLRYLHEDGSGP

-367 RTSRPSSGKQ
+367 RTSRPLSGKQ

-382 VDGDDGSGAVH
+382 VDGDDGTGMVH

-411 LSGAPQQGSGSPAV
+411 LSGASLQGVGTSIV

-447 ATMATP
+447 ATMVAP
-453 ERWNFPGEGVGGPSR
+453 ERWNFPGEGVGAPSR
-468 YGILREYLTVTFHR
+468 YGVLREYLTVTFHR
-482 AVEQGRIATAADGSL
+482 VVEQDRVATAADGSL
-497 AAFNTGLLT
+497 AAFDTGLLT

-511 VYTVFSPNAGDIP
+511 VYAVFSPNVGDIA

-546 PELPQ
+546 PDLPQ

-564 QPGHMLILDT
+564 QPGRMLILDT
-574 EALLGEKVGRL
+574 EALLGEQVGRL

-591 DQLAGSPEA
+591 DQLADSPEA
-600 SRLLRDG
+600 SRLLREG
-607 MDAGNGR
+607 VDAGSGR
-614 LGRSACRELTRAI
+614 LGRGACRDLARAI
-627 KGDPSLYRHMGRALQ
+627 KADPSLYLRMARALQ
-642 DATTLSLRLAQA
+642 DATSLSLRLAQA
-654 SYRMAAPAF
+654 SFRMAAPAF
-663 DPATSTMRLLLPL
+663 DPATGTMRLLLPL

-705 LPRSY
+705 LPRAY
-710 ACARVVSRDQPTW
+710 ACARVVSRDQSAW

>member
-29 SRVEEALLED
+29 SRVEEVLLED

-123 VEKSEAKQEPTPEPE
+123 VEKPEAKPEPAPEPE
-138 AAAEPEP
+138 APAEPEP
-145 ASAPE
+145 ASA
-150 PEPETVAAPEPKPT
+150 
-164 PELEPEPEP
+164 PEPEP

-185 APAPAPQ
+185 APAPTPQ
-192 PSPTDKTPTEPN
+192 PSPADETPKEPN
-204 EPQVEATE
+204 EPQAEATGAE
-212 PEAREQ
+212 TREQ
-218 PVPETPA
+218 PEPETPNDS
-225 RPGINL
+225 GINL

-249 KAQPTAP
+249 QAQPE
-256 TPAAAPA
+256 TPAPATSPAPAPAPA
-263 PVAPAPTPVSAP
+263 PVAAPGP
-275 APAAAPVPV
+275 APAT
-284 LSAQPLPH
+284 QPLPH
-292 QNLPERFSEEVHCK
+292 QNLPELFSAEVHCK

-347 TFPLRYLHENGSGP
+347 TFPLRYLHEDGSGP

-367 RTSRPSSGKQ
+367 RTSRPLSGKQ

-382 VDGDDGSGAVH
+382 VDGDDGTGMVH

-411 LSGAPQQGSGSPAV
+411 LSGASLQGVGTSIV

-447 ATMATP
+447 ATMVAP
-453 ERWNFPGEGVGGPSR
+453 ERWNFPGEGVGAPSR
-468 YGILREYLTVTFHR
+468 YGVLREYLTVTFHR
-482 AVEQGRIATAADGSL
+482 VVEQDRVATAADGSL
-497 AAFNTGLLT
+497 AAFDTGLLT

-511 VYTVFSPNAGDIP
+511 VYAVFSPNVGDIA

-546 PELPQ
+546 PDLPQ

-564 QPGHMLILDT
+564 QPGRMLILDT
-574 EALLGEKVGRL
+574 EALLGEQVGRL

-591 DQLAGSPEA
+591 DQLADSPEA
-600 SRLLRDG
+600 SRLLREG
-607 MDAGNGR
+607 VDAGSGR
-614 LGRSACRELTRAI
+614 LGRGACRDLARAI
-627 KGDPSLYRHMGRALQ
+627 KADPGLYRRMARALQ
-642 DATTLSLRLAQA
+642 DATSLSLRLAQA
-654 SYRMAAPAF
+654 SFRMAAPAF
-663 DPATSTMRLLLPL
+663 DPATGTMRLLLPL

-705 LPRSY
+705 LPRAY
-710 ACARVVSRDQPTW
+710 ACARVVSRDQSAW

>member
-23 NHQALL
+23 NRQALL
-29 SRVEEALLED
+29 SRVEEVLLED

-123 VEKSEAKQEPTPEPE
+123 VEKAEAKPEPAPEPE

-145 ASAPE
+145 ASASEPKSETITVPEAAPE
-150 PEPETVAAPEPKPT
+150 PEPTPTPKPSPADET
-164 PELEPEPEP
+164 P
-173 ETVTVPEPEPAP
+173 
-185 APAPAPQ
+185 
-192 PSPTDKTPTEPN
+192 KEPN
-204 EPQVEATE
+204 EPQAEATGAE
-212 PEAREQ
+212 IREQ
-218 PVPETPA
+218 PAPETSA
-225 RPGINL
+225 SSGINL

-249 KAQPTAP
+249 QAQPTAP

-263 PVAPAPTPVSAP
+263 PVAPAPAP
-275 APAAAPVPV
+275 APVAAPGP
-284 LSAQPLPH
+284 APATQPLPH
-292 QNLPERFSEEVHCK
+292 QNLPELFSAEVHCK

-347 TFPLRYLHENGSGP
+347 TFPLRYLHEDGSGP

-367 RTSRPSSGKQ
+367 RTSRPLSGKQ

-382 VDGDDGSGAVH
+382 VDGDDGTGMVH

-411 LSGAPQQGSGSPAV
+411 LSGASLQGVGTSIV

-447 ATMATP
+447 ATMVAP
-453 ERWNFPGEGVGGPSR
+453 ERWNFPGEGVGAPSR
-468 YGILREYLTVTFHR
+468 YGVLREYLTVTFHR
-482 AVEQGRIATAADGSL
+482 VVEQDRVATAADGSL
-497 AAFNTGLLT
+497 AAFDTGLLT

-511 VYTVFSPNAGDIP
+511 VYAVFSPNVGDIA

-546 PELPQ
+546 PDLPQ

-564 QPGHMLILDT
+564 QPGRMLILDT
-574 EALLGEKVGRL
+574 EALLGEQVGRL

-591 DQLAGSPEA
+591 DQLADSPEA
-600 SRLLRDG
+600 SRLLREG
-607 MDAGNGR
+607 VDAGSGR
-614 LGRSACRELTRAI
+614 LGRGACRDLARAI
-627 KGDPSLYRHMGRALQ
+627 KADPSLYRRMARALQ
-642 DATTLSLRLAQA
+642 DATSLSLRLAQA
-654 SYRMAAPAF
+654 SFRMAAPAF
-663 DPATSTMRLLLPL
+663 DPATGTMRLLLPL

-705 LPRSY
+705 LPRAY
-710 ACARVVSRDQPTW
+710 ACARVVSRDQSAW

>member
-29 SRVEEALLED
+29 SRVEEVLLED

-123 VEKSEAKQEPTPEPE
+123 VEKPEAKPEPAPEPE
-138 AAAEPEP
+138 APAEPEP
-145 ASAPE
+145 ASA
-150 PEPETVAAPEPKPT
+150 
-164 PELEPEPEP
+164 PEPEP

-185 APAPAPQ
+185 APAPTPQ
-192 PSPTDKTPTEPN
+192 PSPADETPKEPN
-204 EPQVEATE
+204 EPQAEATGAE
-212 PEAREQ
+212 TREQ
-218 PVPETPA
+218 PEPETPNDS
-225 RPGINL
+225 GINL

-249 KAQPTAP
+249 QAQPESPAP
-256 TPAAAPA
+256 ATSPAPAPAPA
-263 PVAPAPTPVSAP
+263 PVAAPGP
-275 APAAAPVPV
+275 APAT
-284 LSAQPLPH
+284 QPLPH
-292 QNLPERFSEEVHCK
+292 QNLPELFSAEVHCK

-347 TFPLRYLHENGSGP
+347 TFPLRYLHEDGSGP

-367 RTSRPSSGKQ
+367 RTSRPLSGKQ

-382 VDGDDGSGAVH
+382 VDGDDGTGMVH

-411 LSGAPQQGSGSPAV
+411 LSGASLQGVGTSIV

-447 ATMATP
+447 ATMVAP
-453 ERWNFPGEGVGGPSR
+453 ERWNFPGEGVGSPSR
-468 YGILREYLTVTFHR
+468 YGVLREYLTVTFHR
-482 AVEQGRIATAADGSL
+482 VVEQDRVATAADGSL
-497 AAFNTGLLT
+497 AAFDTGLLT

-511 VYTVFSPNAGDIP
+511 VYAVFSPNVGDIA

-546 PELPQ
+546 PDLPQ

-564 QPGHMLILDT
+564 QPGRMLILDT
-574 EALLGEKVGRL
+574 EALLGEQVGRL

-591 DQLAGSPEA
+591 DQLADSPEA
-600 SRLLRDG
+600 SRLLREG
-607 MDAGNGR
+607 VDAGSGR
-614 LGRSACRELTRAI
+614 LGRGACRDLARAI
-627 KGDPSLYRHMGRALQ
+627 KADPSLYRRMARALQ
-642 DATTLSLRLAQA
+642 DATSLSLRLAQA

-663 DPATSTMRLLLPL
+663 DPATGTMRLLLPL

-685 CAMSLELM
+685 CAISLELM

-705 LPRSY
+705 LSRAY
-710 ACARVVSRDQPTW
+710 ACARVVSRDQSAW

>member
-29 SRVEEALLED
+29 SRVEEVLLED

-123 VEKSEAKQEPTPEPE
+123 VEKPEAKPEPAPEPE
-138 AAAEPEP
+138 APAEPEP
-145 ASAPE
+145 ASA
-150 PEPETVAAPEPKPT
+150 
-164 PELEPEPEP
+164 PEPEP

-185 APAPAPQ
+185 APAPTPQ
-192 PSPTDKTPTEPN
+192 PSPADETPKEPN
-204 EPQVEATE
+204 EPQAEATGAE
-212 PEAREQ
+212 IREQ
-218 PVPETPA
+218 PAPETPA
-225 RPGINL
+225 GSGINL

-249 KAQPTAP
+249 QAQPTAP

-263 PVAPAPTPVSAP
+263 PVAPAPAP
-275 APAAAPVPV
+275 APVAAPGP
-284 LSAQPLPH
+284 APATQPLPH
-292 QNLPERFSEEVHCK
+292 QNLPELFSAEVHCK

-347 TFPLRYLHENGSGP
+347 TFPLRYLHEDGSGP

-367 RTSRPSSGKQ
+367 RTSRPLSGKQ

-382 VDGDDGSGAVH
+382 VDGDDGTGMVH

-411 LSGAPQQGSGSPAV
+411 LSGASLQGVGTSIV

-447 ATMATP
+447 ATMVAP
-453 ERWNFPGEGVGGPSR
+453 ERWNFPGEGVGAPSR
-468 YGILREYLTVTFHR
+468 YGVLREYLTVTFHR
-482 AVEQGRIATAADGSL
+482 VVEQDRVATAADGSL
-497 AAFNTGLLT
+497 AAFDTGLLT

-511 VYTVFSPNAGDIP
+511 VYAVFSPNVGDIA

-546 PELPQ
+546 PDLPQ

-564 QPGHMLILDT
+564 QPGRMLILDT
-574 EALLGEKVGRL
+574 EALLGEQVGRL

-591 DQLAGSPEA
+591 DQLADSPEA
-600 SRLLRDG
+600 SRLLREG
-607 MDAGNGR
+607 VDAGSGR
-614 LGRSACRELTRAI
+614 LGRGACRDLARAI
-627 KGDPSLYRHMGRALQ
+627 KADPSLYRRMARALQ
-642 DATTLSLRLAQA
+642 DATSLSLRLAQA
-654 SYRMAAPAF
+654 SFRMAAPAF
-663 DPATSTMRLLLPL
+663 DPATGTMRLLLPL

-705 LPRSY
+705 LPRAY
-710 ACARVVSRDQPTW
+710 ACARVVSRDQSAW

>member
-29 SRVEEALLED
+29 SRVEEVLLED

-123 VEKSEAKQEPTPEPE
+123 VEKPEAKPEPAPEPE
-138 AAAEPEP
+138 APAEPEP
-145 ASAPE
+145 ASA
-150 PEPETVAAPEPKPT
+150 
-164 PELEPEPEP
+164 PEPEP

-185 APAPAPQ
+185 APAPTPQ
-192 PSPTDKTPTEPN
+192 PSPADETPKEPN
-204 EPQVEATE
+204 EPQAEATGAE
-212 PEAREQ
+212 IREQ
-218 PVPETPA
+218 PAPETSA
-225 RPGINL
+225 SSGINL

-249 KAQPTAP
+249 QAQPESPAP
-256 TPAAAPA
+256 ATSPAPAPAPA
-263 PVAPAPTPVSAP
+263 PVAAPGP
-275 APAAAPVPV
+275 APAT
-284 LSAQPLPH
+284 QPLPH
-292 QNLPERFSEEVHCK
+292 QNLPELFSAEVHCK

-347 TFPLRYLHENGSGP
+347 TFPLRYLHEDGSGP

-367 RTSRPSSGKQ
+367 RTSRPLSGKQ

-382 VDGDDGSGAVH
+382 VDGDDGTGMVH

-411 LSGAPQQGSGSPAV
+411 LSGASLQGVGTSIV

-447 ATMATP
+447 ATMVAP
-453 ERWNFPGEGVGGPSR
+453 ERWNFPGEGVGAPSR
-468 YGILREYLTVTFHR
+468 YGVLREYLTVTFHR
-482 AVEQGRIATAADGSL
+482 VVEQDRVATAADGSL
-497 AAFNTGLLT
+497 AAFDTGLLT

-511 VYTVFSPNAGDIP
+511 VYAVFSPNVGDIA

-546 PELPQ
+546 PDLPQ

-564 QPGHMLILDT
+564 QPGRMLILDT
-574 EALLGEKVGRL
+574 EALLGEQVGRL

-591 DQLAGSPEA
+591 DQLADSPEA
-600 SRLLRDG
+600 SRLLREG
-607 MDAGNGR
+607 VDAGSGR
-614 LGRSACRELTRAI
+614 LGRGACRDLARAI
-627 KGDPSLYRHMGRALQ
+627 KADPSLYRRMARALQ
-642 DATTLSLRLAQA
+642 DATSLSLRLAQA
-654 SYRMAAPAF
+654 SFRMAAPAF
-663 DPATSTMRLLLPL
+663 DPVTGTMRLLLPL

-705 LPRSY
+705 LPRAY
-710 ACARVVSRDQPTW
+710 ACARVVSRDQSAW

>member
-29 SRVEEALLED
+29 SRVEEVLLED

-123 VEKSEAKQEPTPEPE
+123 VEKPEAKPEPAPEPE
-138 AAAEPEP
+138 APAEPEP
-145 ASAPE
+145 ASA
-150 PEPETVAAPEPKPT
+150 
-164 PELEPEPEP
+164 PEPEP

-185 APAPAPQ
+185 APAPTPQ
-192 PSPTDKTPTEPN
+192 PSPADETPKEPN
-204 EPQVEATE
+204 EPQAEATGAE
-212 PEAREQ
+212 IREQ
-218 PVPETPA
+218 PAPETSA
-225 RPGINL
+225 SSGINL

-249 KAQPTAP
+249 QAQPESPAP
-256 TPAAAPA
+256 ATSPAPAPAPA
-263 PVAPAPTPVSAP
+263 PVAAPGP
-275 APAAAPVPV
+275 APAT
-284 LSAQPLPH
+284 QPLPH
-292 QNLPERFSEEVHCK
+292 QNLPELFSAEVHCK

-347 TFPLRYLHENGSGP
+347 TFPLRYLHEDGSGP

-367 RTSRPSSGKQ
+367 RTSRPLSGKQ

-382 VDGDDGSGAVH
+382 VDGDDGTGMVH

-411 LSGAPQQGSGSPAV
+411 LSGASLQGVGTSIV

-447 ATMATP
+447 ATMVAP
-453 ERWNFPGEGVGGPSR
+453 ERWNFPGEGVGAPSR
-468 YGILREYLTVTFHR
+468 YGVLREYLTVTFHR
-482 AVEQGRIATAADGSL
+482 VVEQDRVATAADGSL
-497 AAFNTGLLT
+497 AAFDTGLLT

-511 VYTVFSPNAGDIP
+511 VYAVFSPNVGDIA

-546 PELPQ
+546 PDLPQ

-564 QPGHMLILDT
+564 QPGRMLILDT
-574 EALLGEKVGRL
+574 EALLGEQVGRL

-591 DQLAGSPEA
+591 DQLADSPEA
-600 SRLLRDG
+600 SRLLREG
-607 MDAGNGR
+607 VDAGSGR
-614 LGRSACRELTRAI
+614 LGRGACRDLARAI
-627 KGDPSLYRHMGRALQ
+627 KADPSLYRRMARALQ
-642 DATTLSLRLAQA
+642 DATSLSLRLAQA
-654 SYRMAAPAF
+654 SFRMAAPAF
-663 DPATSTMRLLLPL
+663 DPATGTMRLLLPL

-705 LPRSY
+705 LPRAY
-710 ACARVVSRDQPTW
+710 ACARVVSRDQSAW

>member
-23 NHQALL
+23 NRQALL
-29 SRVEEALLED
+29 SRVEEVLLED

-123 VEKSEAKQEPTPEPE
+123 VEKPEAKPEPAPEPE
-138 AAAEPEP
+138 APAEPEP
-145 ASAPE
+145 ASA
-150 PEPETVAAPEPKPT
+150 
-164 PELEPEPEP
+164 PEPEP

-185 APAPAPQ
+185 APAPTPQ
-192 PSPTDKTPTEPN
+192 PSPADETPKEPN
-204 EPQVEATE
+204 EPQAEATGAE
-212 PEAREQ
+212 IREQ
-218 PVPETPA
+218 PAPETSA
-225 RPGINL
+225 SSGINL

-249 KAQPTAP
+249 QAQPTAP

-263 PVAPAPTPVSAP
+263 PVAPAPAP
-275 APAAAPVPV
+275 APVAAPGP
-284 LSAQPLPH
+284 APATQPLPH
-292 QNLPERFSEEVHCK
+292 QNLPELFSAEVHCK

-347 TFPLRYLHENGSGP
+347 TFPLRYLHEDGSGP

-367 RTSRPSSGKQ
+367 RTSRPLSGKQ

-382 VDGDDGSGAVH
+382 VDGDDGTGMVH

-411 LSGAPQQGSGSPAV
+411 LSGASLQGVGTSIV

-447 ATMATP
+447 ATMVAP
-453 ERWNFPGEGVGGPSR
+453 ERWNFPGEGVGAPSR
-468 YGILREYLTVTFHR
+468 YGVLREYLTVTFHR
-482 AVEQGRIATAADGSL
+482 VVEQDRVATAADGSL
-497 AAFNTGLLT
+497 AAFDTGLLT

-511 VYTVFSPNAGDIP
+511 VYAVFSPNVGDIA

-546 PELPQ
+546 PDLPQ

-564 QPGHMLILDT
+564 QPGRMLILDT
-574 EALLGEKVGRL
+574 EALLGEQVGRL

-591 DQLAGSPEA
+591 DQLADSPEA
-600 SRLLRDG
+600 SRLLREG
-607 MDAGNGR
+607 VDAGSGR
-614 LGRSACRELTRAI
+614 LGRGACRDLARAI
-627 KGDPSLYRHMGRALQ
+627 KADPSLYRRMARALQ
-642 DATTLSLRLAQA
+642 DATSLSLRLAQA
-654 SYRMAAPAF
+654 SFRMAAPAF
-663 DPATSTMRLLLPL
+663 DPATGTMRLLLPL

-705 LPRSY
+705 LPRAY
-710 ACARVVSRDQPTW
+710 ACARVVSRDQSAW

>member
-1 MPRITPGN
+1 MPKITPGN

-23 NHQALL
+23 NRQALL
-29 SRVEEALLED
+29 SRVEEVLEED
-39 GIAPQDLGQED
+39 GVAPQDLGKDDVQG
-50 IQSLMEALPE
+50 LMEALPE

-73 ATIVPNEEY
+73 ATVVPNEEY

-89 GQSGS
+89 GQSSSDGAAEKS
-94 GNAGE
+94 G
-99 KGSKSKPWK
+99 KGKPWK

-123 VEKSEAKQEPTPEPE
+123 VEQSTPAPAPVVEAETVAEQE
-138 AAAEPEP
+138 
-145 ASAPE
+145 SAPE
-150 PEPETVAAPEPKPT
+150 PV
-164 PELEPEPEP
+164 
-173 ETVTVPEPEPAP
+173 PEPAP
-185 APAPAPQ
+185 APEPEPQAAPEPAPAPKPQ
-192 PSPTDKTPTEPN
+192 TASANKPSDETNK
-204 EPQVEATE
+204 PQAEAEEREKPEAT
-212 PEAREQ
+212 ANQ
-218 PVPETPA
+218 
-225 RPGINL
+225 GISL
-231 TITYDPYEDME
+231 TITYDPYADME

-249 KAQPTAP
+249 QVQPTAP
-256 TPAAAPA
+256 TPAVSPA
-263 PVAPAPTPVSAP
+263 PVPKPAAAPSPAPAPAPTP
-275 APAAAPVPV
+275 
-284 LSAQPLPH
+284 QPLAH
-292 QNLPERFSEEVHCK
+292 QSLPERFSAEVHCK
-306 DELLRVLYQ
+306 DELLRLLYQ

-347 TFPLRYLHENGSGP
+347 SFPLRYLHEDGSGP

-382 VDGDDGSGAVH
+382 VDGDDGTGAVH

-411 LSGAPQQGSGSPAV
+411 LAGTPRQVANAPTV

-440 ERTLGTL
+440 ERVLGTL
-447 ATMATP
+447 ATMAAP

-482 AVEQGRIATAADGSL
+482 AVEQGRVATAADGTL

-506 PFGED
+506 PFAED
-511 VYTVFSPNAGDIP
+511 VYAIFSPNAGDIP

-532 AGSGELGARLVATL
+532 AGSGELGARLAATL
-546 PELPQ
+546 PELPE
-551 PASYLERV
+551 PASYLERI
-559 EDVVC
+559 EDVAC
-564 QPGHMLILDT
+564 QPGRMLILDT

-591 DQLAGSPEA
+591 DQLADNPEA

-607 MDAGNGR
+607 MNASDGR
-614 LGRSACRELTRAI
+614 LGRSACRDLARAI
-627 KGDPSLYRHMGRALQ
+627 KADPSLYRRMGRALQ
-642 DATTLSLRLAQA
+642 DATSLSLRLAQA
-654 SYRMAAPAF
+654 SYRMVAPAY
-663 DPATSTMRLLLPL
+663 DPATGTMRLLLPL

-685 CAMSLELM
+685 CTVSLELM

-705 LPRSY
+705 LPRAY
-710 ACARVVSRDQPTW
+710 ACARVVSRDQPAW
-723 LSPEI
+723 LSPET

>member
-29 SRVEEALLED
+29 SRVEEVLLED

-123 VEKSEAKQEPTPEPE
+123 VEKPEAKPEPAPEPE
-138 AAAEPEP
+138 APAEPEP
-145 ASAPE
+145 ASA
-150 PEPETVAAPEPKPT
+150 
-164 PELEPEPEP
+164 PEPEP

-185 APAPAPQ
+185 APAPTPQ
-192 PSPTDKTPTEPN
+192 PSPADETPKEPN
-204 EPQVEATE
+204 EPQAEATGAE
-212 PEAREQ
+212 IREQ
-218 PVPETPA
+218 PAPETSA
-225 RPGINL
+225 SSGINL

-249 KAQPTAP
+249 QAQPTAP

-263 PVAPAPTPVSAP
+263 PVAPAPAP
-275 APAAAPVPV
+275 APVAAPGP
-284 LSAQPLPH
+284 APATQPLPH
-292 QNLPERFSEEVHCK
+292 QNLPELFSAEVHCK

-347 TFPLRYLHENGSGP
+347 TFPLRYLHEDGSGP

-367 RTSRPSSGKQ
+367 RTSRPLSGKQ

-382 VDGDDGSGAVH
+382 VDGDDRTGMVH

-411 LSGAPQQGSGSPAV
+411 LSGASLQGVGTSIV

-447 ATMATP
+447 ATMVAP
-453 ERWNFPGEGVGGPSR
+453 ERWNFPGEGVGAPSR
-468 YGILREYLTVTFHR
+468 YGVLREYLTVTFHR
-482 AVEQGRIATAADGSL
+482 VVEQDRVATAADGSL
-497 AAFNTGLLT
+497 AAFDTGLLT

-511 VYTVFSPNAGDIP
+511 VYAVFSPNVGDIA

-546 PELPQ
+546 PDLPQ

-564 QPGHMLILDT
+564 QPGRMLILDT
-574 EALLGEKVGRL
+574 EALLGEQVGRL

-591 DQLAGSPEA
+591 DQLADSPEA
-600 SRLLRDG
+600 SRLLREG
-607 MDAGNGR
+607 VDAGSGR
-614 LGRSACRELTRAI
+614 LGRGACRDLARAI
-627 KGDPSLYRHMGRALQ
+627 KADPGLYRRMARALQ
-642 DATTLSLRLAQA
+642 DATSLSLRLAQA
-654 SYRMAAPAF
+654 SFRMAAPAF
-663 DPATSTMRLLLPL
+663 DPATGTMRLLLPL

-705 LPRSY
+705 LPRAY
-710 ACARVVSRDQPTW
+710 ACARVVSRDQSAW

>member
-29 SRVEEALLED
+29 SRVEEVLLED

-123 VEKSEAKQEPTPEPE
+123 VEKPEAKPEPAPEPE
-138 AAAEPEP
+138 APAEPEP
-145 ASAPE
+145 ASA
-150 PEPETVAAPEPKPT
+150 
-164 PELEPEPEP
+164 PEPEP

-185 APAPAPQ
+185 APAPTPQ
-192 PSPTDKTPTEPN
+192 PSPADETPKEPN
-204 EPQVEATE
+204 EPQAEATGAE
-212 PEAREQ
+212 IREQ
-218 PVPETPA
+218 PAPETSA
-225 RPGINL
+225 SSGINL

-249 KAQPTAP
+249 QAQPTAP

-263 PVAPAPTPVSAP
+263 PVAPAPAP
-275 APAAAPVPV
+275 APVAAPGP
-284 LSAQPLPH
+284 APATQPLPH
-292 QNLPERFSEEVHCK
+292 QNLPELFSAEVHCK
-306 DELLRVLYQ
+306 GELLRVLYQ

-347 TFPLRYLHENGSGP
+347 TFPLRYLHEDGSGP

-367 RTSRPSSGKQ
+367 RTSRPLSGKQ

-382 VDGDDGSGAVH
+382 VDGDDGTGMVH

-411 LSGAPQQGSGSPAV
+411 LSGASLQGVGTSIV

-447 ATMATP
+447 ATMVAP
-453 ERWNFPGEGVGGPSR
+453 ERWNFPGEGVGAPSR
-468 YGILREYLTVTFHR
+468 YGVLREYLTVTFHR
-482 AVEQGRIATAADGSL
+482 VVEQDRVATAADGSL
-497 AAFNTGLLT
+497 AAFDTGLLT

-511 VYTVFSPNAGDIP
+511 VYAVFSPNVGDIA

-546 PELPQ
+546 PDLPQ

-564 QPGHMLILDT
+564 QPGRMLILDT
-574 EALLGEKVGRL
+574 EALLGEQVGRL

-591 DQLAGSPEA
+591 DQLADSPEA
-600 SRLLRDG
+600 SRLLREG
-607 MDAGNGR
+607 VDAGSGR
-614 LGRSACRELTRAI
+614 LGRGACRDLARAI
-627 KGDPSLYRHMGRALQ
+627 KADPSLYRRMARALQ
-642 DATTLSLRLAQA
+642 DATSLSLRLAQA
-654 SYRMAAPAF
+654 SFRMAAPAF
-663 DPATSTMRLLLPL
+663 DPATGTMRLLLPL

-705 LPRSY
+705 LPRAY
-710 ACARVVSRDQPTW
+710 ACARVVSRDQSAW

>member
-29 SRVEEALLED
+29 SRVEEVLLED

-60 FVRLTVFKKGRVY
+60 FVRLAVFKKGRVY

-123 VEKSEAKQEPTPEPE
+123 VEKPEAKPEPAPEPE
-138 AAAEPEP
+138 APAEPEP

-150 PEPETVAAPEPKPT
+150 PEPETV
-164 PELEPEPEP
+164 
-173 ETVTVPEPEPAP
+173 TVPEPEPTP
-185 APAPAPQ
+185 APAPTPQ
-192 PSPTDKTPTEPN
+192 PSPADETPKEPN
-204 EPQVEATE
+204 EPQAEATGAE
-212 PEAREQ
+212 IREQ
-218 PVPETPA
+218 PAPETSA
-225 RPGINL
+225 SSGINL

-249 KAQPTAP
+249 QAQPTAP

-263 PVAPAPTPVSAP
+263 PVAPAPAP
-275 APAAAPVPV
+275 APVAAPGP
-284 LSAQPLPH
+284 APATQPLPH
-292 QNLPERFSEEVHCK
+292 QNLPELFSAEVHCK

-347 TFPLRYLHENGSGP
+347 TFPLRYLHEDGSGP

-367 RTSRPSSGKQ
+367 RTSRPLSGKQ

-382 VDGDDGSGAVH
+382 VDGDDGTGMVH

-411 LSGAPQQGSGSPAV
+411 LSGASLQGVGTSIV

-447 ATMATP
+447 ATMVAP
-453 ERWNFPGEGVGGPSR
+453 ERWNFPGEGVGAPSR
-468 YGILREYLTVTFHR
+468 YGVLREYLTVTFHR
-482 AVEQGRIATAADGSL
+482 VVEQDRVATAADGSL
-497 AAFNTGLLT
+497 AAFDTGLLT

-511 VYTVFSPNAGDIP
+511 VYAVFSPNVGDIA

-546 PELPQ
+546 PDLPQ

-564 QPGHMLILDT
+564 QPGRMLILDT
-574 EALLGEKVGRL
+574 EALLGEQVGRL

-591 DQLAGSPEA
+591 DQLADSPEA
-600 SRLLRDG
+600 SRLLREG
-607 MDAGNGR
+607 VDAGSGR
-614 LGRSACRELTRAI
+614 LGRGACRDLARAI
-627 KGDPSLYRHMGRALQ
+627 KADPSLYRRMARALQ
-642 DATTLSLRLAQA
+642 DATSLSLRLAQA

-663 DPATSTMRLLLPL
+663 DPATGTMRLLLPL

-705 LPRSY
+705 LPRAY
-710 ACARVVSRDQPTW
+710 ACARVVSRDQPAW

>member
-23 NHQALL
+23 NRQALL
-29 SRVEEALLED
+29 SRVEEVLLED
-39 GIAPQDLGQED
+39 GIAPQDLGQGD
-50 IQSLMEALPE
+50 VQSLMEALPE

-73 ATIVPNEEY
+73 ATIVPNKEY

-99 KGSKSKPWK
+99 KGGKSKPWK

-123 VEKSEAKQEPTPEPE
+123 VEKPEAKPEPAPEPE

-150 PEPETVAAPEPKPT
+150 PEPVATPEPASAPKPEPEAAPE
-164 PELEPEPEP
+164 
-173 ETVTVPEPEPAP
+173 P

-192 PSPTDKTPTEPN
+192 PSLADEAPDEPT
-204 EPQVEATE
+204 EPQVEATGAE
-212 PEAREQ
+212 IREQ
-218 PVPETPA
+218 PAPETPA
-225 RPGINL
+225 SSGINL

-249 KAQPTAP
+249 QAQP
-256 TPAAAPA
+256 AAPA
-263 PVAPAPTPVSAP
+263 PAPAAPEPTPVSAP
-275 APAAAPVPV
+275 APAAAPAPAPN
-284 LSAQPLPH
+284 SQPLPH
-292 QNLPERFSEEVHCK
+292 QNLPELFSAEVHCK

-347 TFPLRYLHENGSGP
+347 TFPLRYLHEDGSGP

-382 VDGDDGSGAVH
+382 VDGDDGTGTVH

-411 LSGAPQQGSGSPAV
+411 LSGTSQQDTGAAAT
-425 SPLREFAQFAVIGSW
+425 SPLREFAQFAIIGSW

-482 AVEQGRIATAADGSL
+482 AVEQGRIATATDSSL

-511 VYTVFSPNAGDIP
+511 VYAVFSPNVGDIP
-524 WKLDGFAT
+524 WELDGFAT
-532 AGSGELGARLVATL
+532 AGSGELGARLAATL
-546 PELPQ
+546 PQLPQ

-591 DQLAGSPEA
+591 DQLAESPEA

-607 MDAGNGR
+607 LDAGNGR
-614 LGRSACRELTRAI
+614 LGRSACRELARAI
-627 KGDPSLYRHMGRALQ
+627 KGDPSLYRRMVRALQ

-663 DPATSTMRLLLPL
+663 DPSTSTMRLLLPL

-705 LPRSY
+705 LPRAY
-710 ACARVVSRDQPTW
+710 ACARVVSRDQPAW

>member
-23 NHQALL
+23 NRQALL
-29 SRVEEALLED
+29 SRVEKVLLED

-123 VEKSEAKQEPTPEPE
+123 VEKAEAKPEPAPEPE
-138 AAAEPEP
+138 AAAEPVAAAE
-145 ASAPE
+145 SESGTAPE
-150 PEPETVAAPEPKPT
+150 PEFAPEPS
-164 PELEPEPEP
+164 PE
-173 ETVTVPEPEPAP
+173 
-185 APAPAPQ
+185 
-192 PSPTDKTPTEPN
+192 PSPTAEAPEESDET
-204 EPQVEATE
+204 QVEATE
-212 PEAREQ
+212 AEIREQ
-218 PVPETPA
+218 PAPETPA
-225 RPGINL
+225 SSGINL

-256 TPAAAPA
+256 APAAAPA
-263 PVAPAPTPVSAP
+263 HVTPAPTPVSAP
-275 APAAAPVPV
+275 APVAAPAPAP
-284 LSAQPLPH
+284 SAQPLPH

-347 TFPLRYLHENGSGP
+347 TFPLRYLHEDGSGP

-382 VDGDDGSGAVH
+382 VDGDDGTGAVH

-411 LSGAPQQGSGSPAV
+411 LSGASQQGTGAAAT

-447 ATMATP
+447 ATMASP
-453 ERWNFPGEGVGGPSR
+453 DRWNFPGEGVGGPSR
-468 YGILREYLTVTFHR
+468 YGILREYLIVTFHR
-482 AVEQGRIATAADGSL
+482 AVEQGRIATATDSSL

-511 VYTVFSPNAGDIP
+511 VYAVFSPNAGDIP

-591 DQLAGSPEA
+591 EQLAGSPEV
-600 SRLLRDG
+600 SRLLQ
-607 MDAGNGR
+607 DAMEAGDGR
-614 LGRSACRELTRAI
+614 LGRSACRELARAI
-627 KGDPSLYRHMGRALQ
+627 KADPSLYRRMARALQ

-663 DPATSTMRLLLPL
+663 DPATGTMRLLLPL

-705 LPRSY
+705 LPRAY
-710 ACARVVSRDQPTW
+710 ACARVVSRDQPAW

>member
-29 SRVEEALLED
+29 SRVEEVLLED

-123 VEKSEAKQEPTPEPE
+123 VEKPEAKPEPASEPE
-138 AAAEPEP
+138 APAEPEP
-145 ASAPE
+145 ASA
-150 PEPETVAAPEPKPT
+150 
-164 PELEPEPEP
+164 PEPEP

-185 APAPAPQ
+185 APAPTPQ
-192 PSPTDKTPTEPN
+192 PSPADETPKEPN
-204 EPQVEATE
+204 EPQAEATGAE
-212 PEAREQ
+212 TREQ
-218 PVPETPA
+218 PEPETPNDS
-225 RPGINL
+225 GINL

-249 KAQPTAP
+249 QAQPESPAP
-256 TPAAAPA
+256 ATSPAPAPAPA
-263 PVAPAPTPVSAP
+263 PVAAPGP
-275 APAAAPVPV
+275 APAT
-284 LSAQPLPH
+284 QPLPH
-292 QNLPERFSEEVHCK
+292 QNLPELFSAEVHCK

-347 TFPLRYLHENGSGP
+347 TFPLRYLHEDGSGP

-367 RTSRPSSGKQ
+367 RTSRPLSGKQ

-382 VDGDDGSGAVH
+382 VDGDDGTGMVH

-411 LSGAPQQGSGSPAV
+411 LSGASLQGVGTSIV

-447 ATMATP
+447 ATMVAP
-453 ERWNFPGEGVGGPSR
+453 ERWNFPGEGVGSPSR
-468 YGILREYLTVTFHR
+468 YGVLREYLTVTFHR
-482 AVEQGRIATAADGSL
+482 VVEQDRVATAADGSL
-497 AAFNTGLLT
+497 AAFDTGLLT

-511 VYTVFSPNAGDIP
+511 VYAVFSPNVGDIA

-546 PELPQ
+546 PDLPQ

-564 QPGHMLILDT
+564 QPGRMLILDT
-574 EALLGEKVGRL
+574 EALLGEQVGRL

-591 DQLAGSPEA
+591 DQLADSPEA
-600 SRLLRDG
+600 SRLLREG
-607 MDAGNGR
+607 VDAGSGR
-614 LGRSACRELTRAI
+614 LGRGACRDLARAI
-627 KGDPSLYRHMGRALQ
+627 KADPGLYRRMARALQ
-642 DATTLSLRLAQA
+642 DATSLSLRLAQA
-654 SYRMAAPAF
+654 SFRMAAPAY
-663 DPATSTMRLLLPL
+663 DPATGTTRLLLPL

-685 CAMSLELM
+685 CAISLELM

-705 LPRSY
+705 LSRAY
-710 ACARVVSRDQPTW
+710 ACARVVSRDQSAW

>member
-29 SRVEEALLED
+29 SRVEEVLLED

-123 VEKSEAKQEPTPEPE
+123 VEKPEAKPEPAPEPE
-138 AAAEPEP
+138 APAEPEP

-150 PEPETVAAPEPKPT
+150 PEPETV
-164 PELEPEPEP
+164 
-173 ETVTVPEPEPAP
+173 TVPEPEPAL
-185 APAPAPQ
+185 APAPTPQ
-192 PSPTDKTPTEPN
+192 PSPADETPKEPN
-204 EPQVEATE
+204 EPQAEATGAE
-212 PEAREQ
+212 IREQ
-218 PVPETPA
+218 PAPETSA
-225 RPGINL
+225 SSGINL

-249 KAQPTAP
+249 QAQPTAP

-263 PVAPAPTPVSAP
+263 PVAPAPAP
-275 APAAAPVPV
+275 APVAAPGP
-284 LSAQPLPH
+284 APATQPLPH
-292 QNLPERFSEEVHCK
+292 QNLPELFSAEVHCK

-347 TFPLRYLHENGSGP
+347 TFPLRYLHEDGSGP

-367 RTSRPSSGKQ
+367 RTSRPLSGKQ

-382 VDGDDGSGAVH
+382 VDGDDGTGMVH

-411 LSGAPQQGSGSPAV
+411 LSGASLQGVGTSIV

-447 ATMATP
+447 ATMVAP
-453 ERWNFPGEGVGGPSR
+453 ERWNFPGEGVGAPSR
-468 YGILREYLTVTFHR
+468 YGVLREYLTVTFHR
-482 AVEQGRIATAADGSL
+482 VVEQDRVATAADGSL
-497 AAFNTGLLT
+497 AAFDTGLLT

-511 VYTVFSPNAGDIP
+511 VYAVFSPNVGDIA

-546 PELPQ
+546 PDLPQ

-564 QPGHMLILDT
+564 QPGRMLILDT
-574 EALLGEKVGRL
+574 EALLGEQVGRL

-591 DQLAGSPEA
+591 DQLADSPEA
-600 SRLLRDG
+600 SRLLREG
-607 MDAGNGR
+607 VDAGSGR
-614 LGRSACRELTRAI
+614 LGRGACRDLARAI
-627 KGDPSLYRHMGRALQ
+627 KADPSLYRRMARALQ
-642 DATTLSLRLAQA
+642 DATSLSLRLAQA
-654 SYRMAAPAF
+654 SFRMAAPAF
-663 DPATSTMRLLLPL
+663 DPATGTMRLLLPL

-705 LPRSY
+705 LPRAY
-710 ACARVVSRDQPTW
+710 ACARVVSRDQSAW

>member
-29 SRVEEALLED
+29 SRVEEVLLED

-123 VEKSEAKQEPTPEPE
+123 VEKPEAKPEPAPEPE
-138 AAAEPEP
+138 APAEPEP
-145 ASAPE
+145 ASA
-150 PEPETVAAPEPKPT
+150 
-164 PELEPEPEP
+164 PEPEP

-185 APAPAPQ
+185 APAPTPQ
-192 PSPTDKTPTEPN
+192 PSPADETPKEPN
-204 EPQVEATE
+204 EPQAEATGAE
-212 PEAREQ
+212 IREQ
-218 PVPETPA
+218 PAPETSA
-225 RPGINL
+225 SSGINL

-249 KAQPTAP
+249 QAQPTAP

-263 PVAPAPTPVSAP
+263 PVAPAPAP
-275 APAAAPVPV
+275 APVAAPGP
-284 LSAQPLPH
+284 APATQPLPP
-292 QNLPERFSEEVHCK
+292 QNLPELFSAEVHCK

-347 TFPLRYLHENGSGP
+347 TFPLRYLHEDGSGP

-367 RTSRPSSGKQ
+367 RTSRPLSGKQ

-382 VDGDDGSGAVH
+382 VDGDDGTGMVH

-411 LSGAPQQGSGSPAV
+411 LSGASLQGVGTSIV

-447 ATMATP
+447 ATMVAP
-453 ERWNFPGEGVGGPSR
+453 ERWNFPGEGVGAPSR
-468 YGILREYLTVTFHR
+468 YGVLREYLTVTFHR
-482 AVEQGRIATAADGSL
+482 VVEQDRVATAADGSL
-497 AAFNTGLLT
+497 AAFDTGLLT

-511 VYTVFSPNAGDIP
+511 VYAVFSPNVGDIA

-546 PELPQ
+546 PDLPQ

-564 QPGHMLILDT
+564 QPGRMLILDT
-574 EALLGEKVGRL
+574 EALLGEQVGRL

-591 DQLAGSPEA
+591 DQLADSPEA
-600 SRLLRDG
+600 SRLLREG
-607 MDAGNGR
+607 VDAGSGR
-614 LGRSACRELTRAI
+614 LGRGACRDLARAI
-627 KGDPSLYRHMGRALQ
+627 KADPSLYRRMARALQ
-642 DATTLSLRLAQA
+642 DATSLSLRLAQA
-654 SYRMAAPAF
+654 SFRMAAPAF
-663 DPATSTMRLLLPL
+663 DPATGTMRLLLPL

-705 LPRSY
+705 LPRAY
-710 ACARVVSRDQPTW
+710 ACARVVSRDQSAW